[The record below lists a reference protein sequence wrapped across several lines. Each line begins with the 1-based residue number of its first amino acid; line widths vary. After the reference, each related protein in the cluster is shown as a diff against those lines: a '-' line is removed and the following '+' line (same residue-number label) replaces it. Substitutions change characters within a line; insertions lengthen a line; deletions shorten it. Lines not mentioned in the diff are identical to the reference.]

1 MMFHCLSQQLR
12 KFCQFPI
19 YPGRDGTDKTN
30 VNPTQPNPNQLSE
43 QMPLPPVADDF
54 PQKDKIHPKFI
65 NFSGSRPSHGYRG
78 KRSTVDTNALEFA
91 AIAQIEPEQCYR
103 RLICDLATGQMPPSD
118 NDIIL
123 SLFEDAAALDVTSP
137 VFEFAVA
144 AELGRHVKDIS
155 VCELRYSCSV
165 TGNDLLEATA

>member
-1 MMFHCLSQQLR
+1 M
-12 KFCQFPI
+12 
-19 YPGRDGTDKTN
+19 
-30 VNPTQPNPNQLSE
+30 
-43 QMPLPPVADDF
+43 
-54 PQKDKIHPKFI
+54 
-65 NFSGSRPSHGYRG
+65 
-78 KRSTVDTNALEFA
+78 DTNALEFA
-91 AIAQIEPEQCYR
+91 AIAQIEPQQCYR

-118 NDIIL
+118 NDVIL

-144 AELGRHVKDIS
+144 AEVGRHVRDIS

>member
-1 MMFHCLSQQLR
+1 M
-12 KFCQFPI
+12 I
-19 YPGRDGTDKTN
+19 
-30 VNPTQPNPNQLSE
+30 
-43 QMPLPPVADDF
+43 
-54 PQKDKIHPKFI
+54 
-65 NFSGSRPSHGYRG
+65 FSGSRGGHGHGHRG
-78 KRSTVDTNALEFA
+78 KRSAADTSALEFA

-123 SLFEDAAALDVTSP
+123 SLFDESSILDVTSP

-144 AELGRHVKDIS
+144 AEVGRHVQDIS

-165 TGNDLLEATA
+165 TGNELLEATA